1 MNQLFYRISGIIS
14 ALVFLSHLWGN
25 GSIEDAFLSST
36 VTGLLVY
43 FVFLIGYL
51 GLQQVLQATPFEE
64 ENELKQSSKEK
75 AAIQAEPQAA

>member
-14 ALVFLSHLWGN
+14 VLVFLSHLWGN

-51 GLQQVLQATPFEE
+51 GLQQVLQAAPFEE
-64 ENELKQSSKEK
+64 GSEVEQGNEDN
-75 AAIQAEPQAA
+75 AAIKAEPQAA

>member
-14 ALVFLSHLWGN
+14 TLVFLSHLWGN
-25 GSIEDAFLSST
+25 GSIEDAFLSSA

-51 GLQQVLQATPFEE
+51 GLQQVLQAAPLEE
-64 ENELKQSSKEK
+64 EREQEDN
-75 AAIQAEPQAA
+75 AAINAEPQAA